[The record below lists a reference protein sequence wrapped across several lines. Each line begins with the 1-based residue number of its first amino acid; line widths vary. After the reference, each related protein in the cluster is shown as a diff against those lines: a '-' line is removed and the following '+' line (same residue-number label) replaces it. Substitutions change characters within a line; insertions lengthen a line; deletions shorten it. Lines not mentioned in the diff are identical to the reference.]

1 MSLLILSL
9 VGGAFATY
17 GGIKKAKSGG
27 DKIVEANKKIEKAN
41 KRNTDNINR
50 LNNETERT
58 NKSLAALGKKE
69 CDIIEG
75 FGEFIE
81 VWEKIQNKPEF
92 KKIDKDD
99 LHLPEYDLESIKKA
113 HVGLATVL
121 ELAKEAGE
129 SVLISLSCGGV
140 AGKIVT
146 SLPTLKVLLTNV
158 VSLAKVAV
166 GIPSPI
172 MVSSLGAGLVAGG
185 TSLFMG
191 AGSAVG
197 LLIAGNNLDKKGD
210 KRLEDAEETLK
221 KVIENEEKVK
231 EFAEFCNTLRDTSY
245 RLYLTLT
252 SLQTKYKSYMV
263 ELHRIADLKDEE
275 FSESDMLK
283 MKNAVLL
290 VSLLYKLCALELV
303 KGENGDE
310 LNNVE
315 VEKQIEEAEK
325 IKETL

>member
-1 MSLLILSL
+1 MILPFL
-9 VGGAFATY
+9 VLANGVLGSY
-17 GGIKKAKSGG
+17 GIKKVKSGT
-27 DKIVEANKKIEKAN
+27 DKIIEADKKLDKAY
-41 KRNTDNINR
+41 KRNTHNINR
-50 LNNETERT
+50 LNNETEKT
-58 NKSLAALGKKE
+58 NKSLEALGKKE
-69 CDIIEG
+69 YEIIDS
-75 FGEFIE
+75 FGEFID
-81 VWEKIQNKPEF
+81 VWETLQNKPEF
-92 KKIDKDD
+92 KDIEKDN
-99 LHLPEYDLESIKKA
+99 LILPKYDLEEIKKTFLSLGKFA
-113 HVGLATVL
+113 DFLDKAGKSALTGLA
-121 ELAKEAGE
+121 
-129 SVLISLSCGGV
+129 IGGV
-140 AGKIVT
+140 FNNI
-146 SLPTLKVLLTNV
+146 LLTVPTIGGVLPV
-158 VSLAKVAV
+158 VGNA
-166 GIPSPI
+166 
-172 MVSSLGAGLVAGG
+172 M
-185 TSLFMG
+185 FMG
-191 AGSAVG
+191 VGSGLGTLAAGSAF
-197 LLIAGNNLDKKGD
+197 DKKGD
-210 KRLEDAEETLK
+210 KKLEDAEETLK

-283 MKNAVLL
+283 MKNAVLV

>member
-1 MSLLILSL
+1 MILPFL
-9 VGGAFATY
+9 VLANGVLGSY
-17 GGIKKAKSGG
+17 GIKKVKSGT
-27 DKIVEANKKIEKAN
+27 DKIIEADKKLDKAY
-41 KRNTDNINR
+41 KRNTHNINR
-50 LNNETERT
+50 LNNETEKT
-58 NKSLAALGKKE
+58 NKSLEALGKKE
-69 CDIIEG
+69 YEIIDS
-75 FGEFIE
+75 FGEFIK
-81 VWEKIQNKPEF
+81 VWETLQNKPEF
-92 KKIDKDD
+92 KDIEKDN
-99 LHLPEYDLESIKKA
+99 LILPKYDLEEIKKTFLSLGKFA
-113 HVGLATVL
+113 DFLDKAGKSALTGLA
-121 ELAKEAGE
+121 
-129 SVLISLSCGGV
+129 IGGV
-140 AGKIVT
+140 FNNI
-146 SLPTLKVLLTNV
+146 LLTVPTIGGVLPV
-158 VSLAKVAV
+158 VGNA
-166 GIPSPI
+166 
-172 MVSSLGAGLVAGG
+172 M
-185 TSLFMG
+185 FMG
-191 AGSAVG
+191 VGSGLGTLAAGSAF
-197 LLIAGNNLDKKGD
+197 DKKGD
-210 KRLEDAEETLK
+210 KKLEEAEETLK

-283 MKNAVLL
+283 MKNAVLV

>member
-1 MSLLILSL
+1 MILPFL
-9 VGGAFATY
+9 VLVNGVLGSY
-17 GGIKKAKSGG
+17 GIKKVKSGT
-27 DKIVEANKKIEKAN
+27 DKIIEADKKLDKAY
-41 KRNTDNINR
+41 KRNTHNINR
-50 LNNETERT
+50 LNNETEKT
-58 NKSLAALGKKE
+58 NKSLEALGKKE
-69 CDIIEG
+69 YEIIDS
-75 FGEFIE
+75 FGEFID
-81 VWEKIQNKPEF
+81 VWETLQNKPEF
-92 KKIDKDD
+92 KDIEKDN
-99 LHLPEYDLESIKKA
+99 LHLPEYDLEEIKKTFLSLGKFA
-113 HVGLATVL
+113 DFLNKAGKSALTGLA
-121 ELAKEAGE
+121 
-129 SVLISLSCGGV
+129 IGGV
-140 AGKIVT
+140 FNNI
-146 SLPTLKVLLTNV
+146 LLTVPTIGGVLPV
-158 VSLAKVAV
+158 VGNA
-166 GIPSPI
+166 
-172 MVSSLGAGLVAGG
+172 M
-185 TSLFMG
+185 FMG
-191 AGSAVG
+191 VGSGLGTLAAGSAF
-197 LLIAGNNLDKKGD
+197 DKKGD
-210 KRLEDAEETLK
+210 KKLEDAEETLK

-283 MKNAVLL
+283 MKNAVLV